1 MHATNSLRLGASLR
15 LSRPL
20 QDQTLHAAHGRAAR
34 VVQRV
39 CEAACERHEALEARQ
54 LARWLG
60 APLNEDALEASH
72 QRAAGRERQPTMR
85 AARSRAHSRAHSRRH
100 RPHSRPLRRYSPHSP
115 HRPHRPYRLHG
126 VHELHGLRSRQARRA
141 AAA

>member
-39 CEAACERHEALEARQ
+39 CEAACERDEALEARQ

-60 APLNEDALEASH
+60 APLDEDALEASH

-85 AARSRAHSRAHSRRH
+85 AARSRARSRARSGALAVRCGAAEDGFGLEH
-100 RPHSRPLRRYSPHSP
+100 
-115 HRPHRPYRLHG
+115 
-126 VHELHGLRSRQARRA
+126 LRSRLGLGLGLG
-141 AAA
+141 

>member
-39 CEAACERHEALEARQ
+39 REAACERHEALEARQ
-54 LARWLG
+54 LARRLG
-60 APLNEDALEASH
+60 APLDEDALEASH

-85 AARSRAHSRAHSRRH
+85 AARSRARSRARSGA
-100 RPHSRPLRRYSPHSP
+100 L
-115 HRPHRPYRLHG
+115 G
-126 VHELHGLRSRQARRA
+126 VRCGAAEDGLGLEHLRSRLGLGLGLG
-141 AAA
+141 

>member
-39 CEAACERHEALEARQ
+39 CEAACERDEALEARQ

-60 APLNEDALEASH
+60 APLNEDTLEASH

-85 AARSRAHSRAHSRRH
+85 AARSRARSRARSGA
-100 RPHSRPLRRYSPHSP
+100 L
-115 HRPHRPYRLHG
+115 G
-126 VHELHGLRSRQARRA
+126 VRCGAAEDGLGLEHLQGRA
-141 AAA
+141 AC

>member
-85 AARSRAHSRAHSRRH
+85 AARSRARSGA
-100 RPHSRPLRRYSPHSP
+100 L
-115 HRPHRPYRLHG
+115 G
-126 VHELHGLRSRQARRA
+126 VRCGAAEDGLGLEHLRSRLGLGLGLGLG
-141 AAA
+141 

>member
-1 MHATNSLRLGASLR
+1 MHATNSLHLGASLR

-34 VVQRV
+34 VMQRV

-60 APLNEDALEASH
+60 APLNEDTLEASH

-85 AARSRAHSRAHSRRH
+85 AARSRARSRA
-100 RPHSRPLRRYSPHSP
+100 L
-115 HRPHRPYRLHG
+115 G
-126 VHELHGLRSRQARRA
+126 VRCGAAEDGLGLEHLQQVAQHVQAERAQVRA
-141 AAA
+141 ATAHATPPCPTPNY

>member
-1 MHATNSLRLGASLR
+1 MHTTNSLRLGASLR

-39 CEAACERHEALEARQ
+39 SEAACERHEALEARQ

-60 APLNEDALEASH
+60 APLNEDTLEASH

-85 AARSRAHSRAHSRRH
+85 AARSRARSRARSGA
-100 RPHSRPLRRYSPHSP
+100 LRVRCGAAEDGLGLEH
-115 HRPHRPYRLHG
+115 
-126 VHELHGLRSRQARRA
+126 LRSRLGLGLGLG
-141 AAA
+141 

>member
-85 AARSRAHSRAHSRRH
+85 AARSRARSRARSGA
-100 RPHSRPLRRYSPHSP
+100 L
-115 HRPHRPYRLHG
+115 G
-126 VHELHGLRSRQARRA
+126 VRCGAAEDALGLEHLRSRLGLGLGLG
-141 AAA
+141 